1 MHCVKY
7 MVNFNREGK
16 RMTFADKLREAR
28 KLRKLSQDELAK
40 LTGVS
45 RRSVIAWENAEVVP
59 RARTMKEIAEALQV
73 SLDYLKHDEITD
85 PLHGAATKD
94 YIDEARERYGEK
106 AAQELDFLLERQRV
120 FFAGGEISQEAKD
133 AFFEAV
139 MKAYLA
145 CKEEA
150 KRKAGL

>member
-1 MHCVKY
+1 
-7 MVNFNREGK
+7 
-16 RMTFADKLREAR
+16 MTFADKLREAR

-45 RRSVIAWENAEVVP
+45 RRSVIAWENSEVVP

-106 AAQELDFLLERQRV
+106 AAHELDFLLERQRV
-120 FFAGGEISQEAKD
+120 FFAGGEISQDAKD

-139 MKAYLA
+139 VKAYMA
-145 CKEEA
+145 CKDEA
-150 KRKAGL
+150 KRKSSL

>member
-1 MHCVKY
+1 

-45 RRSVIAWENAEVVP
+45 RRSVIAWENAEVTP
-59 RARTMKEIAEALQV
+59 RARTMKKIAESLQV

-85 PLHGAATKD
+85 PLHGVTTKE

-120 FFAGGEISQEAKD
+120 FFAGGEINQDAKD

-139 MKAYLA
+139 VKAYMA
-145 CKEEA
+145 CKDEA
-150 KRKAGL
+150 KRKSNL

>member
-94 YIDEARERYGEK
+94 YIDEARERYGEATTLVAK
-106 AAQELDFLLERQRV
+106 GSFKFVLLDEDDRPRALGQVAL
-120 FFAGGEISQEAKD
+120 
-133 AFFEAV
+133 
-139 MKAYLA
+139 
-145 CKEEA
+145 
-150 KRKAGL
+150 

>member
-1 MHCVKY
+1 
-7 MVNFNREGK
+7 MVNFIREGK

-45 RRSVIAWENAEVVP
+45 RRSVIAWENAEVTP
-59 RARTMKEIAEALQV
+59 RARTMKKIAESLQV

-85 PLHGAATKD
+85 PLHGVTTKE

-120 FFAGGEISQEAKD
+120 FFAGGEISQDAKD

-139 MKAYLA
+139 VKAYMA
-145 CKEEA
+145 CKDEA
-150 KRKAGL
+150 KRKSSQ

>member
-1 MHCVKY
+1 
-7 MVNFNREGK
+7 
-16 RMTFADKLREAR
+16 MTFADKLRQAR
-28 KLRKLSQDELAK
+28 QLRKLSQEELGK

-45 RRSVIAWENAEVVP
+45 RRSVISWEMGEATP
-59 RARTMKEIAEALQV
+59 RSRTLRELADALQV
-73 SLDYLKHDEITD
+73 SVDYLKHDEITD
-85 PLHGAATKD
+85 PLHGTERKD

-106 AAQELDFLLERQRV
+106 AAQELDFLMERQRV

-139 MKAYLA
+139 VKAYLA

-150 KRKAGL
+150 KRKSGLK